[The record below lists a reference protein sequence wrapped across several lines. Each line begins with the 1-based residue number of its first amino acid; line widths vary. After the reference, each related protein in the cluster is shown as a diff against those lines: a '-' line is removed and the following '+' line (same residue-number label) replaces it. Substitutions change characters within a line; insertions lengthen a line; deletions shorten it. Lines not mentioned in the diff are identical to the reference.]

1 MVLRRA
7 LAIGGFVVLMLTL
20 ATSAVPAAPLATLE
34 GRAVL
39 PADTFAAGPP
49 AGGQIDPTQQTNG
62 RKPPFSGQ
70 PVQGFSAVLDAGGG
84 AYWAMPDNG
93 FGAKANSAD
102 FLLRVYKIRPD
113 FKTASG
119 GSGAVAV
126 ESFIGLRDPDK
137 RIPFKLVNDTATER
151 LLTGADFDIES
162 VRFDNRGELWFGDE
176 FGPWLLHTDA
186 TGKVLEAPIPLP
198 NVKAAENATIT
209 QGETANLPSSGGFE
223 GMASSIDGRTLY
235 PMLEKALKDDA
246 DQRRRFIYTF
256 DVTSK
261 SYTGQ
266 PKQYHVEDPG
276 YSIGDLTQL
285 DDNRWLVIERDNN
298 QGAAAKFKQIFLLD
312 MRRVGA
318 DGFLE
323 KQPIIDLL
331 AISDP
336 GRLSLPA
343 RAGDIGLGETFS
355 FPFQTI
361 EDVLPLGGGR
371 LLILNDNNYPFS
383 VGRNPGLP
391 DDNEMIIVR
400 VQGLADGG
408 QMPGLPNTGV
418 SGEERHGA
426 AGLLAAGFLALLLAA
441 WAGTRRQPI
450 ED

>member
-1 MVLRRA
+1 MALRRV
-7 LAIGGFVVLMLTL
+7 LTIGGFLVLMLAL
-20 ATSAVPAAPLATLE
+20 ATSVVPAAPLATLE

-70 PVQGFSAVLDAGGG
+70 PVQGFSAILDAGGG

-113 FKTASG
+113 FKTSRG

-137 RIPFKLVNDTATER
+137 RIPFKLVNDAAPER

-162 VRFDNRGELWFGDE
+162 VRFDYRGDLWFGDE

-198 NVKAAENATIT
+198 GVKAAENATIA
-209 QGETANLPSSGGFE
+209 QGEAANLPSSGGFE
-223 GMASSIDGRTLY
+223 GMAASTDGRTLY
-235 PMLEKALKDDA
+235 PMLEKALKEDA
-246 DQRRRFIYTF
+246 DQRRRYIYAF
-256 DVTSK
+256 DVASK
-261 SYTGQ
+261 SYVGQ
-266 PKQYHVEDPG
+266 PKQYRVEDPG
-276 YSIGDLTQL
+276 YAIGDLTQL
-285 DDNRWLVIERDNN
+285 DNNRWLVIERDNN
-298 QGAAAKFKQIFLLD
+298 QGTAAKFKQIFLLD
-312 MRRVGA
+312 TRRVGA

-323 KQPIIDLL
+323 KRQIIDLL

-336 GRLSLPA
+336 NRLSLPA
-343 RAGDIGLGETFS
+343 RSGDIGLGETFS

-361 EDVLPLGGGR
+361 EDVLPLGDGR

-400 VQGLADGG
+400 VQGLDDGG
-408 QMPGLPNTGV
+408 RMPGLPNTGV
-418 SGEERHGA
+418 GGGERRGT
-426 AGLLAAGFLALLLAA
+426 AGILAAALLALLLTARM
-441 WAGTRRQPI
+441 GMRRRSS